1 MKGENEGAERWRQRE
16 VLVLFDDPHGLHPAR
31 GSYRIDDPFHSLVG
45 GGGSRC
51 DTDGGVAFEPLRVD
65 VVWPVN
71 PMGLGASVAG
81 YPHERLSV
89 RAVLGADDEDER
101 CLLCK
106 LLHRGLSIC
115 RCIAEVAAPSRPQ
128 FRVCLLSLAGHAFPL
143 VETERCLRQ
152 KRHFGSVASGEVLQ
166 TDPWVNQGHCVGCLR
181 NCADR
186 LIVTLV
192 ADIDDVVSFARHPL
206 DLVVDLGDKRAHGV
220 DHNGSPF
227 GSRSHHFWSRAV
239 GRQHERPA
247 VWHLGDVVDE
257 DNPGAFECGDDRR
270 VVDDLVVAVH
280 RRLENTDHPG
290 QRLYGHL
297 DAGAEPPW
305 FGEKHLLWHGRDGRP
320 VQSFRFLMSHPTIL
334 EVVPGSSAAAA
345 GLSVGDELLAV
356 NGVRPSDVIEYQQ
369 LVDEA
374 ELDLL
379 LRRTG
384 QEIAVGIEKRVGEP
398 LGIRLNKSIFDRV
411 QTCDNHCEFC
421 FIYQLPR
428 GMRQSLYLKDDDYR
442 LSFLYGN
449 FTTLTRFTELDL
461 ARVVEERLGPMY
473 VSIHATDPDVR
484 TRMLRNPRGA
494 TSLRWLRA
502 LLDYGVTVHGQI
514 VLCPTVNGADV
525 LERTCAEIVARY
537 PRLASVGIVP
547 LGVSQFNTGSTL
559 TPHTPKEAVRDLGII
574 ERWREVALKTMARR
588 MFFASDELY
597 LMAGSEFPVS
607 AAYEDF
613 SQHENGI
620 GMVRAFY
627 DELERIERGTP
638 GGAPV
643 ITGEWRSIP
652 AAPAEG
658 YRALRH
664 IGRDPAGSGDGPV
677 VVVTGEY
684 GIRAMEPVR
693 ERLERVAGRRIR
705 LLAVRNDFF
714 RGNVAVAGLIVGSD
728 LRRTLAEDNQPAG
741 IYLVPDVALQGD
753 VFLDDVSLTQVT
765 ADAKAPVR
773 AVTANVA
780 GLLEGAA
787 A

>member
-1 MKGENEGAERWRQRE
+1 
-16 VLVLFDDPHGLHPAR
+16 
-31 GSYRIDDPFHSLVG
+31 
-45 GGGSRC
+45 
-51 DTDGGVAFEPLRVD
+51 
-65 VVWPVN
+65 
-71 PMGLGASVAG
+71 
-81 YPHERLSV
+81 
-89 RAVLGADDEDER
+89 
-101 CLLCK
+101 
-106 LLHRGLSIC
+106 
-115 RCIAEVAAPSRPQ
+115 
-128 FRVCLLSLAGHAFPL
+128 
-143 VETERCLRQ
+143 
-152 KRHFGSVASGEVLQ
+152 
-166 TDPWVNQGHCVGCLR
+166 
-181 NCADR
+181 
-186 LIVTLV
+186 
-192 ADIDDVVSFARHPL
+192 
-206 DLVVDLGDKRAHGV
+206 
-220 DHNGSPF
+220 
-227 GSRSHHFWSRAV
+227 
-239 GRQHERPA
+239 
-247 VWHLGDVVDE
+247 
-257 DNPGAFECGDDRR
+257 
-270 VVDDLVVAVH
+270 
-280 RRLENTDHPG
+280 
-290 QRLYGHL
+290 
-297 DAGAEPPW
+297 
-305 FGEKHLLWHGRDGRP
+305 
-320 VQSFRFLMSHPTIL
+320 MSHPTIL

-574 ERWREVALKTMARR
+574 ERWREVALKTTARR

-638 GGAPV
+638 GGGARDHRGVAFDPRCP
-643 ITGEWRSIP
+643 GRGIP
-652 AAPAEG
+652 GASSHRP
-658 YRALRH
+658 
-664 IGRDPAGSGDGPV
+664 GSG
-677 VVVTGEY
+677 
-684 GIRAMEPVR
+684 
-693 ERLERVAGRRIR
+693 RLRRRAGRCRHR
-705 LLAVRNDFF
+705 RVRHQGPWNRSGSAW
-714 RGNVAVAGLIVGSD
+714 RGWQAAGFGYSQCGMIS
-728 LRRTLAEDNQPAG
+728 
-741 IYLVPDVALQGD
+741 
-753 VFLDDVSLTQVT
+753 S
-765 ADAKAPVR
+765 
-773 AVTANVA
+773 
-780 GLLEGAA
+780 GAMWPWRG
-787 A
+787 